1 MDNPNTLAVR
11 AENLTKR
18 FGEITAVDGLNLEV
32 GSGEVV
38 ALLGANGSG
47 KSTTFR
53 MLLNIYRPTEGRA
66 ELLGRRCDALDGD
79 DFDKVA
85 FVSESQKLPQ
95 WMTVRQY
102 LDYCG
107 QFYSEWDREFCDRLL
122 GGFGVDERQKIKF
135 LSRGQKM
142 KVAVTSVL
150 PSRPGVLLLDEP
162 FSGLDVET
170 RAQLSDLLKSLAREH
185 RLTTILTT
193 HDVEE
198 VEPVADRL
206 VILGKG
212 RLVVDEPLGEY
223 LSRHRRIRFGNMG
236 SEDLPKERLRPI
248 RVQSEGNDRSV
259 AIIENFDPSV
269 ETLLKREMGAEVDV
283 AIEPMTLREI
293 LAARAVQL

>member
-1 MDNPNTLAVR
+1 MDDSRTLAVR

-18 FGEITAVDGLNLEV
+18 FGHITAVAGLNLEV
-32 GSGEVV
+32 KSGEVV

-53 MLLNIYRPTEGRA
+53 LLLNIYKPTEGRA

-85 FVSESQKLPQ
+85 FVSESQKLPL

-102 LDYCG
+102 LEYCG
-107 QFYSEWDREFCDRLL
+107 QFYLEWDREFCERLL
-122 GGFGVDERQKIKF
+122 VGFQVEQRQKIKF

-150 PSRPGVLLLDEP
+150 PSRPRVLLLDEP

-170 RAQLSDLLKSLAREH
+170 RAQLSDLLKSLAKED

-206 VILGKG
+206 VILAKG
-212 RLVVDEPLGEY
+212 ALAVDEPLSEF
-223 LSRHRRIRFGNMG
+223 LSRHRRIRFRNLKL
-236 SEDLPKERLRPI
+236 EDLPKERLRPI
-248 RVQSEGNDRSV
+248 RVESEGDKLSV
-259 AIIENFDPSV
+259 AIIENYDPSV
-269 ETLLKREMGAEVDV
+269 ESLLPEGMGAEVDC
-283 AIEPMTLREI
+283 AIESMTLREI
-293 LAARAVQL
+293 LAAKAVQL

>member
-1 MDNPNTLAVR
+1 MASPIPL
-11 AENLTKR
+11 
-18 FGEITAVDGLNLEV
+18 
-32 GSGEVV
+32 
-38 ALLGANGSG
+38 
-47 KSTTFR
+47 
-53 MLLNIYRPTEGRA
+53 EGRA
-66 ELLGRRCDALDGD
+66 ELLGRRCDRLDGD

-85 FVSESQKLPQ
+85 FVSESQKLPL

-107 QFYSEWDREFCDRLL
+107 QFYSKWDRDFCERLL
-122 GGFGVDERQKIKF
+122 AGFQVDERQKIKF

-142 KVAVTSVL
+142 KIAVTSVL

-212 RLVVDEPLGEY
+212 LVVVDEPLREF
-223 LSRHRRIRFGNMG
+223 LSRHRRIRFGNLNL
-236 SEDLPKERLRPI
+236 EELPKERLRTI
-248 RVQSEGNDRSV
+248 RVQSEGDNRSV
-259 AIIENFDPSV
+259 AIIENFDPAV
-269 ETLLKREMGAEVDV
+269 EALLKEETGGQVDV
-283 AIEPMTLREI
+283 TIEAMTLREI